1 MKTLRL
7 LQYFPAPA
15 DASVLGNLND
25 LLRKIIRGDAAAGY
39 RCVPVHCSPAVH
51 PRHQAYLVSQLLARS
66 QDARMM
72 PHIRFVNLS
81 PKPSLCGMPGYE
93 PVKNLD
99 KNNAQQA
106 IVLEAVALALALD
119 SDAEVG
125 HQGSVL
131 GQGMNPVITG
141 LTTRH
146 VLCRPA
152 F

>member
-15 DASVLGNLND
+15 DASVLGSLND
-25 LLRKIIRGDAAAGY
+25 LLRKIIRGDTAASQSHRGTLSIVGRFAYPGNRPLWARGRQPNAKY
-39 RCVPVHCSPAVH
+39 VKDGSH
-51 PRHQAYLVSQLLARS
+51 PT
-66 QDARMM
+66 
-72 PHIRFVNLS
+72 
-81 PKPSLCGMPGYE
+81 PKPSLCGRPGYE

-119 SDAEVG
+119 SAAEGG

-131 GQGMNPVITG
+131 GHRGTLSRQG
-141 LTTRH
+141 
-146 VLCRPA
+146 
-152 F
+152 